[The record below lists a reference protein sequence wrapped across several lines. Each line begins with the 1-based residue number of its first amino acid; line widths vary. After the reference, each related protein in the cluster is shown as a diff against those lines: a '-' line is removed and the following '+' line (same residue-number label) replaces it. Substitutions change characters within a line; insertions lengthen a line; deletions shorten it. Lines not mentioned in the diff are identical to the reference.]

1 MLATLRR
8 SFGQLGQSDLWLELR
23 ASRSV
28 LLVALCLA
36 ILIVSSFASPLIAPQ
51 NPSDLATVNLLDG
64 GLPPAW
70 QSGGDTHYVLGTDQ
84 QGRDVYSSILYGLR
98 LSITVGLLSVVLAMA
113 IGVAL
118 GIAAGY
124 MGGIVDGIVMRL
136 VDVML
141 SFPAILVALLVN
153 GAARSALPQ
162 LRSGILGLV
171 VVILSIALTGWVQY
185 ARAIRSLTLVEKNKE
200 YVLAA
205 RCIGQRSS
213 FIAIFHILPNAF
225 ASISVLATLNF
236 AMAIL
241 TEATLS
247 FLGAGVPPTEPS
259 IGTLIRV
266 GNEYMFS
273 GQWWVVLFPS
283 IALVLLVL
291 STNIFGEW
299 LRDALNPRLQ

>member
-185 ARAIRSLTLVEKNKE
+185 ARAIRSLTLVEKNKDCHLS
-200 YVLAA
+200 YPTQCLCVDKRLGDTKFCNGDLD
-205 RCIGQRSS
+205 RGNSLFSRRWG
-213 FIAIFHILPNAF
+213 
-225 ASISVLATLNF
+225 ASDRAVDRYSY
-236 AMAIL
+236 
-241 TEATLS
+241 S
-247 FLGAGVPPTEPS
+247 
-259 IGTLIRV
+259 R
-266 GNEYMFS
+266 
-273 GQWWVVLFPS
+273 WK
-283 IALVLLVL
+283 
-291 STNIFGEW
+291 
-299 LRDALNPRLQ
+299 